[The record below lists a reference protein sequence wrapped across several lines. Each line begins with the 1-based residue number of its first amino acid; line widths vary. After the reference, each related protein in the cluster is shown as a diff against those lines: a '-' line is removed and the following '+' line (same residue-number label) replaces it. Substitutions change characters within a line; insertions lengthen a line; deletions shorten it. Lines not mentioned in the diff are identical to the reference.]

1 MNNEEFQRIV
11 LEELRDLKAGQ
22 GRLGVR
28 MDNIENRIGS
38 LEDRMGSLEDRM
50 GSLEV
55 RMDKIEDRMGSLE
68 VRMDKIEDKV
78 GKLEEGQGGILHS
91 LDGLIEQTASLTEFR
106 VEVNAKLDRIID
118 ENRVFKE
125 IIGRHEVDIEMLK
138 KKIC

>member
-1 MNNEEFQRIV
+1 MKNEEFQRIV
-11 LEELRDLKAGQ
+11 LEELRDLKVGQ
-22 GRLGVR
+22 GR
-28 MDNIENRIGS
+28 
-38 LEDRMGSLEDRM
+38 
-50 GSLEV
+50 
-55 RMDKIEDRMGSLE
+55 LE

>member
-22 GRLGVR
+22 GRL
-28 MDNIENRIGS
+28 
-38 LEDRMGSLEDRM
+38 
-50 GSLEV
+50 
-55 RMDKIEDRMGSLE
+55 E

-78 GKLEEGQGGILHS
+78 GSLEDRMGSLESKL
-91 LDGLIEQTASLTEFR
+91 DAVVEQTAILTEFK
-106 VEVNAKLDRIID
+106 EDTSKKLGIIIE
-118 ENRVFKE
+118 ENKVFKE

>member
-1 MNNEEFQRIV
+1 MKNEEFQRIV
-11 LEELRDLKAGQ
+11 LEELRDLKVGQ
-22 GRLGVR
+22 GRLEVR
-28 MDNIENRIGS
+28 MDRI
-38 LEDRMGSLEDRM
+38 EDRMGSLEDRM
-50 GSLEV
+50 GSLE
-55 RMDKIEDRMGSLE
+55 D
-68 VRMDKIEDKV
+68 RMDKIEDKV